1 MADALGNF
9 KSLVKRIHLFIK
21 EQGLPFKKDGFTLRW
36 IDESTTPKIAKIVNF
51 QRSMYGTKDCIS
63 FTINLGLL
71 KEYSDRPISPKL
83 KEWECPIR
91 KRPASW
97 TKKYPCDKWWD
108 VTETTDMELLYK
120 ELCDLTT
127 ESIIPFFAN
136 YQ

>member
-9 KSLVKRIHLFIK
+9 KTLVKRMHLFLK

-36 IDESTTPKIAKIVNF
+36 IDESTTPKIARIVNF

-97 TKKYPCDKWWD
+97 TPKYPCDKWWD
-108 VTETTDMELLYK
+108 VTETTDLELLYQ
-120 ELCDLTT
+120 ELRDLTK
-127 ESIIPFFAN
+127 ESIIPFFTN
-136 YQ
+136 NQ